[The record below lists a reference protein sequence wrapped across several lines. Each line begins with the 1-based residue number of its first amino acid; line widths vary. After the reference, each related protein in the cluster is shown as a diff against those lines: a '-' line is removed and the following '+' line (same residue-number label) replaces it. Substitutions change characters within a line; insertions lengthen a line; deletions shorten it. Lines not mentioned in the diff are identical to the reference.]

1 MADSRPIGVFDSGVG
16 GLTVARA
23 ILDLLPHEPMIYI
36 GDSARYPYG
45 PRPLEEIRRFGLEIA
60 ADLVGRDVK
69 MLVVACNSVEVVAI
83 TDVAAAHD
91 TPVVGVVDPGARA
104 AVRATRNGRIGVIG
118 TVATVASRAY
128 DRAVLRMAALA
139 QDLRHPPFD
148 APGFRVEFTSQACP
162 LFVERVEA
170 GDTSSKELQE
180 AAVEYLTPLKEA
192 GVDTLI
198 LGCTHYPLLSGLIS
212 VVMGPDVVLISSAEE
227 TARDVYAAL
236 LRDDLLRS
244 GSAEPPRH
252 EFLTTGDP
260 GSFRELGR
268 LFLGPEI
275 DGVERADG

>member
-1 MADSRPIGVFDSGVG
+1 MGDSRPIGVFDSGVG

-23 ILDLLPHEPMIYI
+23 ILDLLPNEPLVYV

-45 PRPLEEIRRFGLEIA
+45 PRPLGEIRRFALEIA
-60 ADLVGRDVK
+60 ADLVRRDVK
-69 MLVVACNSVEVVAI
+69 MLVVACNSVEVAAI
-83 TDVAAAHD
+83 TDLAAAHD

-104 AVRATRNGRIGVIG
+104 AVRATRNGRVGVIG
-118 TVATVASRAY
+118 TEATMASRAY

-139 QDLRHPPFD
+139 HDLRHPPFD
-148 APGFRVEFTSQACP
+148 AEGFRVELFSRACP
-162 LFVERVEA
+162 VFVERVEG

-180 AAVEYLTPLKEA
+180 AAVEYLEPLKEA

-212 VVMGPDVVLISSAEE
+212 VVMGPDVLLISSAEE

-236 LRDDLLRS
+236 MRDGLLRTD
-244 GSAEPPRH
+244 ETPPGH

-260 GSFRELGR
+260 RAFRDLGR
-268 LFLGPEI
+268 RFLGPEMQAV
-275 DGVERADG
+275 GRARP

>member
-23 ILDLLPHEPMIYI
+23 ILDLLPNEPMIYL

-60 ADLVGRDVK
+60 ADLVQRDVK

-83 TDVAAAHD
+83 ADVAAAHD

-118 TVATVASRAY
+118 TVATVNSRAY

-148 APGFRVEFTSQACP
+148 AEGFRVEFTSRACP
-162 LFVERVEA
+162 VFVERVEL

-180 AAVEYLTPLKEA
+180 AAVEYLTPLKDA

-212 VVMGPDVVLISSAEE
+212 VVMGPDTVLISSAEE
-227 TARDVYAAL
+227 TAKDVYAGL
-236 LRDDLLRS
+236 LRDDLLRADPS
-244 GSAEPPRH
+244 PPRH

-260 GSFRELGR
+260 DSFRELGR

-275 DGVERADG
+275 DGVGRADA